1 MVAPTHHRTYPFA
14 FDPHYTVAG
23 RLFGIE
29 PRSAYVA
36 VADGRLMARFGPWL
50 IDTPVHNVGRM
61 ALTGPFSTLRT
72 IGPARLSGRD
82 HGLTFA
88 TNADSG
94 LCLSFGEPIRGID
107 PFGLVRHPGLT
118 VTVAEPE
125 AVAEAVVRAQ
135 AAVVGHGSTGAV
147 DVDLRTTRV

>member
-14 FDPHYTVAG
+14 FDPHYSVAA

-36 VADGRLMARFGPWL
+36 VADGRLTARFGPWL
-50 IDTPVHNVGRM
+50 VDTPVQNVGGM
-61 ALTGPFSTLRT
+61 ALTGPFATLRT

-94 LCLSFGEPIRGID
+94 LCLSFGEPVRGID
-107 PFGLVRHPGLT
+107 PFGLLRHPGLT

-125 AVAEAVVRAQ
+125 ALAEAVVEAQ
-135 AAVVGHGSTGAV
+135 ATEVGHEGGSTAEI
-147 DVDLRTTRV
+147 DLRTTRV